1 VDWDNPVFAP
11 KEQDLILIGGSD
23 IWKGTREETLFFQG
37 YGKTEIDRT
46 ALAYD
51 RYERII
57 QDIAAFC
64 EQLFLTAEGGEDRE
78 QAYEYFTGQFL
89 PDHEVAIAFK
99 TDASLTNEE
108 EIG

>member
-1 VDWDNPVFAP
+1 MILYPFIEDWDNPIFAP
-11 KEQDLILIGGSD
+11 KEQDLILIGGSY

-64 EQLFLTAEGGEDRE
+64 EQLFLTAKLVKTGNRPMNIL
-78 QAYEYFTGQFL
+78 QASFCQITRWR
-89 PDHEVAIAFK
+89 
-99 TDASLTNEE
+99 SLSRPMRA
-108 EIG
+108 